1 MHSSTGSGSGDCG
14 DGGGGGSGNAVVKPL
29 EVKLNISHTR
39 KSSKARF
46 PSTPLTTAQE
56 KLPSSMTP
64 THDCNDAV
72 TNDEYRLPI
81 LVAVSLK

>member
-46 PSTPLTTAQE
+46 P
-56 KLPSSMTP
+56 
-64 THDCNDAV
+64 
-72 TNDEYRLPI
+72 
-81 LVAVSLK
+81 